1 MTFPARDV
9 QLLDPGAIWEG
20 YILDTTALG
29 GSVYYLTAMGA
40 ATWQGN
46 AYANFP
52 IMAEGFERNTSGKLP
67 RPKITVANLDGAVGA
82 LVRDAQDL
90 VGSKVTRK
98 RTFAKYLDG
107 QPAADPTAG
116 FQDESFWIERKS
128 LETAEAIE
136 FELVTAL
143 DLDGLKLPRR
153 IIQATVCPWVFK
165 GAECGYAGAD
175 STCTKTLAACQA
187 KFGTSPARFGGF
199 PGARLR

>member
-1 MTFPARDV
+1 MSIARDV
-9 QLLDPGAIWEG
+9 QLLDPGAVWEG
-20 YILDTTALG
+20 FILDTTALG
-29 GSVYYLTAMGA
+29 GTVYYFTAMGA

-46 AYANFP
+46 AYVDFP
-52 IMAEGFERNTSGKLP
+52 IIAEGFERNTSGKLP
-67 RPKITVANLDGAVGA
+67 RPKITVANVDGVVGA

-90 VGSKVTRK
+90 VGAKVARK
-98 RTFAKYLDG
+98 RTFVKYLDG

-116 FQDESFWIERKS
+116 FQDEAFWIERKS
-128 LETAEAIE
+128 METAEAIE
-136 FELVTAL
+136 FELVTSL

-165 GAECGYAGAD
+165 GTECAYSGAD
-175 STCTKTLAACQA
+175 STCTKTLADCKT

>member
-1 MTFPARDV
+1 MSFPARDV

-20 YILDTTALG
+20 FILDAGAVAG
-29 GSVYYLTAMGA
+29 GVYFFTAMGA

-46 AYANFP
+46 AYQNFP
-52 IMAEGFERNTSGKLP
+52 ILAEGFERNTSGKLP
-67 RPKITVANLDGAVGA
+67 RPKITVANVDGAVGA

-107 QPAADPTAG
+107 QPAADPAAG

-143 DLDGLKLPRR
+143 DLDGLRLPRR

-175 STCTKTLAACQA
+175 ATCLKTLADCQT

>member
-1 MTFPARDV
+1 MSFPARDV

-20 YILDTTALG
+20 YILDTTVLG
-29 GSVYYLTAMGA
+29 GTVYCLTAMGA
-40 ATWQGN
+40 TTWQGN
-46 AYANFP
+46 AYQNFP
-52 IMAEGFERNTSGKLP
+52 ILAEGFERNTSGKLP
-67 RPKITVANLDGAVGA
+67 RPKITVANVDGAVGA

-90 VGSKVTRK
+90 VGAKVTRK
-98 RTFAKYLDG
+98 RTFVKYLDG

-116 FQDESFWIERKS
+116 FDDEVLWIERKA

-136 FELVTAL
+136 FELCTAL

-165 GAECGYAGAD
+165 GTECGYAGAD
-175 STCTKTLAACQA
+175 ATCTKTLSDCKT
-187 KFGTSPARFGGF
+187 KFGSSPARFGGF

>member
-1 MTFPARDV
+1 MSFPARDV

-20 YILDTTALG
+20 YILDTTSLG

-40 ATWQGN
+40 ATWQGY

-52 IMAEGFERNTSGKLP
+52 ILAEGFERNTSGKLP
-67 RPKITVANLDGAVGA
+67 RPKITVANVDGAVGA

-143 DLDGLKLPRR
+143 DLDGLRLPRR

-165 GAECGYAGAD
+165 GAECGYAGGD

-187 KFGTSPARFGGF
+187 KFGASPARFGGF